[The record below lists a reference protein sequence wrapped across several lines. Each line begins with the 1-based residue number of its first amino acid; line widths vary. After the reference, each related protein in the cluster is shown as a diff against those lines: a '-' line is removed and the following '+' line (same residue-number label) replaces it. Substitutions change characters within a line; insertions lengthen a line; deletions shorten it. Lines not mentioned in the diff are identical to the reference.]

1 MGSIVGQDI
10 QLEGLM
16 GYFLIQH
23 PEPPTVQQLVT
34 AAIMAFQQFH
44 VIEKRPAATVDAVEQ
59 TVTVEAGESMTF
71 TWDSLGF

>member
-1 MGSIVGQDI
+1 
-10 QLEGLM
+10 M
-16 GYFLIQH
+16 GYYIINH
-23 PEPPTVQQLVT
+23 DPPPTVQQLVT

-44 VIEKRPAATVDAVEQ
+44 VIEKKPAVTVDAVEQ